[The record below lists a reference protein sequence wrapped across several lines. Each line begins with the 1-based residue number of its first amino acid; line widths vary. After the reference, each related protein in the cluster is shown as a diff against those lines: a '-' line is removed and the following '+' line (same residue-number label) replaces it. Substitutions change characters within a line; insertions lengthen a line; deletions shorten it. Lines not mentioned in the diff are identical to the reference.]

1 MNIAV
6 IGANG
11 RTGNRVVEEALA
23 RGHHVRAGVHGVDN
37 LTKAP
42 ELEVIQCD
50 ATSKSDVTTLISGCD
65 VVISVIGHVK
75 NSSRSMQTTAIGV
88 VIESM
93 HQVGIRRL
101 ISLTGTGVRWQG
113 DKPSLIDKL
122 LNRAVLLVDPA
133 RIVLLVDPARIRDGI
148 AHATV
153 IENSDLDW
161 TIVRVLK
168 LTNGKKRQAQPSD
181 YGPASLFVSRAT
193 VASVIV
199 DVLEQ
204 GSYIR
209 KLPVL

>member
-1 MNIAV
+1 MNIAI

-37 LTKAP
+37 LTQAP
-42 ELEVIQCD
+42 ELEVVQCD
-50 ATSKSDVTTLISGCD
+50 ATSKNDVTTLISGCD
-65 VVISVIGHVK
+65 AVISVIGHVK
-75 NSSRSMQTTAIGV
+75 NSGPSMQTTAISV

-93 HQVGIRRL
+93 HQAGIRRL
-101 ISLTGTGVRWQG
+101 VSLTGTGVRWQG
-113 DKPSLIDKL
+113 DKPSLLDIV
-122 LNRAVLLVDPA
+122 LNKA
-133 RIVLLVDPARIRDGI
+133 VLLVDPARIRDGI

-193 VASVIV
+193 VAGAIV